1 KFCDGLFWLGDLRVD
16 FLYNGPTNGQTGT
29 TEEMEGYLLG
39 KRRIDNLI
47 TGSDHK
53 KLEKQAG
60 QESFMA
66 LQTANTA
73 RDTAAKVREDPM
85 LAIKKQEQAA
95 YEAMMND
102 PIRRRQLL
110 ANMGLSDETKDR
122 SKRREDKHRKRRHR
136 HRDEDSDDERR
147 HRHRRQAHSRSRSP
161 SWHRRDG
168 SDEGNDRRRS
178 SRRDSPKRRRYDSD
192 EDVDRR
198 RERRSRSPRRRER
211 EDRDSHQER
220 GDRWDDR
227 RRDGDR
233 RDSRRDERHDR
244 QDDRGR
250 DGDRERSYDRP
261 RRHSDRSPQD
271 QHRRR
276 FDGGRRN
283 GGFAQGGG
291 GARDNKA
298 DEEEKAR
305 KLAAMQSAASELD
318 SSREQRHRHQA
329 ARSAGKP
336 RASNQTQQL
345 IMGGDLNLKK
355 SFHPGLL
362 KNQAKVWEEEKKA
375 LDERKKT
382 QQRINELKEE
392 RAREEIQKQLEAAG
406 HTKKIDRRNPTL
418 INYDQGLEVARR
430 IQASRYL
437 ECSAMKNRGVNEAF
451 TEAARVA
458 LSVKKERDES
468 KCIVM

>member
-1 KFCDGLFWLGDLRVD
+1 MGGDLNLKKSFHPGLLKNQAKVWEEEKKALDERKKTQQRINELKEERAREEIQKQLEAAGHTKKIDRVD

-110 ANMGLSDETKDR
+110 ANMGLSEETKDR

-136 HRDEDSDDERR
+136 HRDEDSGDERR
-147 HRHRRQAHSRSRSP
+147 HRHRRRAHSRSRSP
-161 SWHRRDG
+161 SRHRRDG
-168 SDEGNDRRRS
+168 SDDGDDRRRS
-178 SRRDSPKRRRYDSD
+178 SRRDSPKRRRYDSE

-211 EDRDSHQER
+211 EDRDCHHER
-220 GDRWDDR
+220 GDRRDDR

-233 RDSRRDERHDR
+233 RDSRRNERHDG

-250 DGDRERSYDRP
+250 DGDGERNYDRP
-261 RRHSDRSPQD
+261 SRHSDRSPQD
-271 QHRRR
+271 QHHRR

-291 GARDNKA
+291 GGAKDNKA

-318 SSREQRHRHQA
+318 SSREQRLATLAQQEKA
-329 ARSAGKP
+329 ARDADDEARQ
-336 RASNQTQQL
+336 RASKHGGENEFSNRL
-345 IMGGDLNLKK
+345 HRKAGDL
-355 SFHPGLL
+355 GL
-362 KNQAKVWEEEKKA
+362 A
-375 LDERKKT
+375 ERMGRGR
-382 QQRINELKEE
+382 QGYQR
-392 RAREEIQKQLEAAG
+392 
-406 HTKKIDRRNPTL
+406 D
-418 INYDQGLEVARR
+418 D
-430 IQASRYL
+430 
-437 ECSAMKNRGVNEAF
+437 
-451 TEAARVA
+451 
-458 LSVKKERDES
+458 D
-468 KCIVM
+468 